1 MIGVKGVLKA
11 LKTTFS
17 NAVFSKSF
25 ANASPGSSTAKKENY
40 TDFVDGHSIDE
51 IMCITCPHPPYIA
64 CFKRDKDGL
73 YTAI

>member
-1 MIGVKGVLKA
+1 MIGVKGVLRA

-25 ANASPGSSTAKKENY
+25 AIESLGSSTAKKENY
-40 TDFVDGHSIDE
+40 VDFADRRSINDVV
-51 IMCITCPHPPYIA
+51 CVAYPHPPYIT
-64 CFKRDKDGL
+64 CFKRDKNGL